1 MATTTAPSPEM
12 IPLHLEQTAGAPPRR
27 PRLHLIGSVF
37 AAAASSAVVLGA
49 LAVYLQMRSTTIAET
64 GEWFPTGTTIPLSAG
79 NMSLTTLAMSL
90 VLVQWAVWSG
100 RRGDRPHTYMAVG
113 LTIVLGVAHITQIG
127 YLWTQWELPLN
138 GEPSVQAVLAF
149 GVLGLHVAMVVAG
162 LIYLALMG
170 LRSLGGQFTGRD
182 AEGLS
187 AAALYWYVTVA
198 VFAVIW
204 YSILILK

>member
-1 MATTTAPSPEM
+1 MATTSASPEM
-12 IPLHLEQTAGAPPRR
+12 VSLHLDAAPGPAPRR
-27 PRLHLIGSVF
+27 PRLQLIGTTF
-37 AAAASSAVVLGA
+37 AAAASVAVILGA
-49 LAVYLQMRSTTIAET
+49 LAVYLQVRSETLAET
-64 GEWFPTGTTIPLSAG
+64 GEWFPSGTTIPLSVG
-79 NMSLTTLAMSL
+79 NMGMVTLGMSL
-90 VLVQWAVWSG
+90 VLVQWAVWAS
-100 RRGDRPHTYMAVG
+100 RNRDRGHAYMALG
-113 LTIVLGVAHITQIG
+113 FTILLGIAHITQIG

-138 GEPSVQAVLAF
+138 GEPTDPAVVTYA
-149 GVLGLHVAMVVAG
+149 VLGLHVAMVAAA

-204 YSILILK
+204 YAILILK